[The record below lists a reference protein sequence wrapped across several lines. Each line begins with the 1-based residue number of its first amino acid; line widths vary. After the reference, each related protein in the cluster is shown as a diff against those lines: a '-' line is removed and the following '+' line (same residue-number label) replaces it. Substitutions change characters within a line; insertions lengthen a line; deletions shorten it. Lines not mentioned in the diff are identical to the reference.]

1 MITLGTVL
9 GLKEQNK
16 GKVVGREPGAGAKA
30 GCSSGSEDVGSVW
43 SKAYSCSTR

>member
-9 GLKEQNK
+9 GLREQNK
-16 GKVVGREPGAGAKA
+16 GKVVGREPGVGAKA
-30 GCSSGSEDVGSVW
+30 GRSGSEDVGSVW